1 MHDRAPV
8 SSPFSLFLG
17 RCVQI
22 ERKKEMKAKIE
33 KKRIDKETSIKPGAD
48 WWIVEFEKLRAFLGS
63 SFFLSPP
70 PFSPSFSSSLF
81 PLYERRYRRVCEGAG
96 KKNKKIKI
104 KFGNPPQGPIQT
116 KPMPP
121 HDEEIELSRDPAH
134 IRILYMGWSVCVLPC
149 CIPLYKSTSIFI
161 TQVNVRPSFLLVWIL
176 LRLFF
181 FQSWL
186 LAGHTGGP
194 LL

>member
-1 MHDRAPV
+1 
-8 SSPFSLFLG
+8 
-17 RCVQI
+17 
-22 ERKKEMKAKIE
+22 MKAKIE

-48 WWIVEFEKLRAFLGS
+48 WWIVEFEKLRAFLGP
-63 SFFLSPP
+63 SFPP

-96 KKNKKIKI
+96 KKNKNKIKI
-104 KFGNPPQGPIQT
+104 KFGNPPQAQGPIKT
-116 KPMPP
+116 NATTRWGNRV
-121 HDEEIELSRDPAH
+121 EYRDPAH
-134 IRILYMGWSVCVLPC
+134 IRTIIHGMECVCVLPC

-186 LAGHTGGP
+186 LDGHAGGP
-194 LL
+194 FF